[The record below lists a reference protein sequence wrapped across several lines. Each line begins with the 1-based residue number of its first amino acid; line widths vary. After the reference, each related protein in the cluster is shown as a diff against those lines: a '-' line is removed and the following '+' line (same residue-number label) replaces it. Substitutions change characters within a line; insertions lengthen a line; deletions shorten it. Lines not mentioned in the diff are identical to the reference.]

1 MGVVLLLATLLK
13 QCGSISQKREKDKPS
28 AGLLFKGLF
37 FFVKILKIKAG
48 YTRMYPAYKNAY
60 KRPFYPNKKALKGE
74 KMKKL
79 LIGLCFLCAST
90 PSMAAGANKMTMVT
104 YFPVK
109 YVAYSQVDV
118 MKQMDVGLTSACQ
131 MNLGCS
137 ADEGFNTGKS
147 LRVNNLLKI
156 AGGKLELN
164 DAPAIEGSTAH
175 IGSGN
180 GTADF
185 DFKTSLRVGNY
196 KQGYTLQADNMY
208 LSELNLFG
216 YKFPACSGE
225 TMSWQKLKLK
235 NKEEVY
241 LVCGEAEQ
249 GETGCANPPVSTTKS
264 TMCSKVYGSGY
275 SGNIWYKWNEDTCT
289 WDKASENCTRDRT
302 RYLSYPTRCLRYC
315 VHKTEDGSI
324 EKVSKCDWPR
334 KDYNFAHCSVDVLAL
349 KQMGVIPDI
358 LDCKPGTECAICIP
372 GKEYIVENLD
382 DYCSSLSRDRPF
394 GNSTFH
400 SRKVVQCYEGTK
412 PPQPGNL
419 NCANVNPG
427 QGGYVGDD
435 DTTHPSN

>member
-1 MGVVLLLATLLK
+1 
-13 QCGSISQKREKDKPS
+13 
-28 AGLLFKGLF
+28 
-37 FFVKILKIKAG
+37 
-48 YTRMYPAYKNAY
+48 
-60 KRPFYPNKKALKGE
+60 
-74 KMKKL
+74 MKKL

-180 GTADF
+180 GVSDF

-249 GETGCANPPVSTTKS
+249 VACTPTNNGKNTYTASCPSGQSGQITYTWNSTSCKYDETSNTCRTVQGCSDATYKASHKKECCPSADKTDKVCWKADQEYVVEKINQCSCRPCAELAYPSDETIEAQ
-264 TMCSKVYGSGY
+264 MCTHPGVKQCRCIKNWYT
-275 SGNIWYKWNEDTCT
+275 SGNGCSISQWQSC
-289 WDKASENCTRDRT
+289 
-302 RYLSYPTRCLRYC
+302 
-315 VHKTEDGSI
+315 KTT
-324 EKVSKCDWPR
+324 
-334 KDYNFAHCSVDVLAL
+334 Y
-349 KQMGVIPDI
+349 
-358 LDCKPGTECAICIP
+358 
-372 GKEYIVENLD
+372 
-382 DYCSSLSRDRPF
+382 
-394 GNSTFH
+394 
-400 SRKVVQCYEGTK
+400 TK
-412 PPQPGNL
+412 NGW
-419 NCANVNPG
+419 
-427 QGGYVGDD
+427 
-435 DTTHPSN
+435 